1 MRRADRLF
9 LLIQALR
16 GRRVVTAR
24 RLADLLE
31 VSERTVYRDVRDL
44 QLAGVP
50 IEGEAGVGYALRR
63 GADIPPLMFTREEL
77 EALVVGAR
85 FVEAWTAPRLVR
97 GARHALTKIEAVL
110 PEDLKRRT
118 ERSRVFAPVLERNAP
133 VAARLDVLHAAI
145 ETREV
150 VALDYAREDGTVSR
164 RAVRPLCLAFW
175 GAVWTLGAWCEWR
188 KDFRNFRLDRIRA
201 WQPTG
206 RRFEETESIGLAAY
220 LRAVEADPPVPSTMA
235 PP

>member
-24 RLADLLE
+24 RLAELLE
-31 VSERTVYRDVRDL
+31 VSGRTDYRDVRDL
-44 QLAGVP
+44 QLSGVP

-85 FVEAWTAPRLVR
+85 FVEAWTGPRLLR
-97 GARHALTKIEAVL
+97 AARHALTKIEAVL

-118 ERSRVFAPVLERNAP
+118 GRSRVFAPVLERNAP
-133 VAARLDVLHAAI
+133 VAARLDALHAAI
-145 ETREV
+145 EAHEV
-150 VALDYAREDGTVSR
+150 VDLEYAREGGQPAR
-164 RAVRPLCLAFW
+164 RAVRPLCLVFW
-175 GAVWTLGAWCEWR
+175 GGVWTLGAWCEWR
-188 KDFRNFRLDRIRA
+188 RDFRNFRLDRIRA
-201 WQPTG
+201 WRPAG
-206 RRFEETESIGLAAY
+206 RRFEETEAIGLAAY
-220 LRAVEADPPVPSTMA
+220 LRAVGADPPATSTMA